1 MAKLL
6 KVAYFQNQNFHRL
19 LCFTV
24 IGCCLVSG
32 CGPVTPVQ
40 PKVDPTI
47 QSKAPQPETIT
58 LGQSSPKA
66 NPNSPGTSEE
76 PRPLLPSN
84 IAPPSQP
91 IDPLLNGG
99 RGETE
104 NLPPLKTTVSREENE
119 VYLEPTMLNLIILI
133 F

>member
-1 MAKLL
+1 MYL
-6 KVAYFQNQNFHRL
+6 KNQKVYLTLFL
-19 LCFTV
+19 TIVGCF
-24 IGCCLVSG
+24 IGAG

-40 PKVDPTI
+40 PKVDSTI

-58 LGQSSPKA
+58 PVQSSPKA

-76 PRPLLPSN
+76 PPPVLPSN

-91 IDPLLNGG
+91 IDPLLNRG

-104 NLPPLKTTVSREENE
+104 KLPPLKTTVSHEENE
-119 VYLEPTMLNLIILI
+119 VYLDPTMLSLIILI